1 MVQVGGVEERAGL
14 PGLLQ
19 GGQHDLVPQLPVKAN
34 DLLDVA
40 EELGGLHLRQQAALL
55 QVDQP
60 AQEELRGE
68 KPRRSKRVRPPL
80 KPQPADSA
88 ARTHVGDDPQLLD
101 VRGFG
106 VQKLPYGLLLVE
118 LSPG

>member
-1 MVQVGGVEERAGL
+1 MYGWNLEPNWTRKQHVRGLTHAGQIPTQRKAPWSDRKRRPTDHHEAVVQVGGVEERAGL

-19 GGQHDLVPQLPVKAN
+19 DGQHDLVPQLPVKAN

-60 AQEELRGE
+60 AQEELHG
-68 KPRRSKRVRPPL
+68 KPRRLKRV
-80 KPQPADSA
+80 
-88 ARTHVGDDPQLLD
+88 
-101 VRGFG
+101 
-106 VQKLPYGLLLVE
+106 
-118 LSPG
+118 